1 MPINAPREYFLAEE
15 KFHSAKTREDKIIA
29 LEEMLRLMP
38 RHHGSENM
46 LATLKARLAKL
57 RKETTGKKGG
67 HVVAIAKEGEAQVC
81 LIGFTNSGKS
91 YLLSKITDAKP
102 LIAAHPYTTTK
113 PVLGMMDYK
122 GVKVQIIEIPATFEG
137 PHMSIARSADLIVL
151 VARHEKEED
160 DLKRMLRDSF
170 IRTRTV
176 IANPFSEPPNHI
188 KEKIWHA
195 LGLMVVYTKRKAST
209 QRDTPMALPIGATIK
224 EFALRIH
231 KDFINNFRFARIK
244 RKGRMMQAGL
254 SYVLQEDDVVELYML

>member
-15 KFHSAKTREDKIIA
+15 KFHNAKTKDEKIIA

-46 LATLKARLAKL
+46 LATLKARLSKL
-57 RKETTGKKGG
+57 KKETTAKKGG
-67 HVVAIAKEGEAQVC
+67 RVVTITKEGEAQVC

-91 YLLSKITDAKP
+91 YLLSRITDAKP

-113 PVLGMMDYK
+113 PELGMMDYR
-122 GVKVQIIEIPATFEG
+122 GVKVQIVEIPATFEG

-151 VARHEKEED
+151 VARHEKEEE
-160 DLKRMLRDSF
+160 DLKKMLQNIF
-170 IRTRTV
+170 IRTKTI
-176 IANPFSEPPNHI
+176 IANPFAEPPDHI

-209 QRDTPMALPIGATIK
+209 ERDTPMALRTNATIK
-224 EFALRIH
+224 DFAMRIH
-231 KDFINNFRFARIK
+231 KDFIRNFRFARIT
-244 RKGRMMQAGL
+244 RKGRLMQAGID
-254 SYVLQEDDVVELYML
+254 YVLKDGDVVELYMS